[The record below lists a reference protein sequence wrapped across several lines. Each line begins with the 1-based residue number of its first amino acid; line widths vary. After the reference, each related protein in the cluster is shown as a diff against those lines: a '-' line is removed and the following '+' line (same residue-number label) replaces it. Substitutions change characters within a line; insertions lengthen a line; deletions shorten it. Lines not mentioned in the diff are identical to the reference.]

1 MRTRLHL
8 LPDTERALAQ
18 VSSRSLWHDD
28 KWWFDNIKIGLPDR
42 DSMFDWSLRMDGDS
56 TLLSP
61 QWSPLLEDCRKLV
74 WSLLTDARS
83 GKGFDP
89 VTLSGGFRQQLSK
102 LLRWMAV
109 SGYESFSQLDTE
121 ASWEFHDH
129 LLGLLRTKKSGDVAS
144 GSFQFALQILSTIY
158 RQSAALSEANVAP
171 MPESPYDGGSIC
183 KVAKTA
189 ATIENGWIE
198 PLPDC
203 VALRV
208 LGQCMRWMGTPLDDV
223 IRLRDLYLSLE
234 VSKDV
239 GVRAVE
245 TALSEFR
252 FSVIPGESEPWRDRL
267 GTEADYS
274 RSTGEVRTRLDA
286 AVRALVGHASSACV
300 TQIQGTTGIRISE
313 VAALRSGIDEA
324 TGLPSC
330 VSIQKSKTGLNEL
343 FFLNSQ
349 VTKIHEGSMMN
360 WVLGMRPVGSS
371 YLPPAVTAL
380 LGLERLFEPW
390 RTGSDLPWL
399 LVTPGGRLSLS
410 RQLDMTSPATRRQI
424 AKQMKNFVGTYGG
437 LADLPDILRT
447 ASGSIDITPYK
458 SGEGMRTHQW
468 RKTFALYILR
478 TDPNM
483 LPAISQHF
491 KHISLAMTEE
501 GYIGNDP
508 ELLDSIESVRRQR
521 TVKFLL
527 EQANS
532 STVIAGGMADLVRE
546 HRAQLRAVIGNSDD
560 GTAFQKMEAWV
571 TEGDLRI
578 WFADHGKC
586 FMSLTPGESRCHT
599 MGQTNPWIKG
609 EPNYAQRNPT
619 VCSGCKCF
627 AVDHEH
633 LDFWQARYQK
643 NASILKAAGK
653 DHFKEFTVARE
664 RMRQSASIL
673 HTLGVPVADA
683 GAPIKW

>member
-1 MRTRLHL
+1 MLTRLHL

-28 KWWFDNIKIGLPDR
+28 KWWFDNAKIGLPDH
-42 DSMFDWSLRMDGDS
+42 DSMFDWNLRMDGNS

-61 QWSPLLEDCRKLV
+61 QWRPLLEDCRKLV

-89 VTLSGGFRQQLSK
+89 VTLSGSFRQQLHD
-102 LLRWMAV
+102 LLRWMAAN
-109 SGYESFSQLDTE
+109 SYESFAQLDGE

-129 LLGLLRTKKSGDVAS
+129 LMGQIRIKKPGGAAP

-158 RQSAALSEANVAP
+158 RQSVPLSEANVAP
-171 MPESPYDGGSIC
+171 MPECPYDGKSIN
-183 KVAKTA
+183 KVAEA
-189 ATIENGWIE
+189 ATTAENGWIE
-198 PLPDC
+198 PFPDV
-203 VALRV
+203 VALRI

-239 GVRAVE
+239 GVRAIE
-245 TALSEFR
+245 AALSEFR
-252 FSVIPGESEPWRDRL
+252 FSVIPGESKPWRDRL

-274 RSTGEVRTRLDA
+274 RKTGEVRTRLDA
-286 AVRALVGHASSACV
+286 AVRALVGHASAACA
-300 TQIQGTTGIRISE
+300 TLIQGTTGIRISE
-313 VAALRSGIDEA
+313 VAALRSGIDEV

-349 VTKIHEGSMMN
+349 VTKIHEGAMMN
-360 WVLGMRPVGSS
+360 WVLGMRPAGSS
-371 YLPPAVTAL
+371 YLSPAVTAL

-390 RTGSDLPWL
+390 RSGSDLPWL

-410 RQLDMTSPATRRQI
+410 RQLDMTSPATRRII
-424 AKQMKNFVGTYGG
+424 AKQMQDFVGTYGG
-437 LADLPDILRT
+437 LAGLPDTLPT
-447 ASGSIDITPYK
+447 ASGTIDLIPYK
-458 SGEGMRTHQW
+458 SGEDTRPHKW
-468 RKTFALYILR
+468 RKTFALYVLR

-491 KHISLAMTEE
+491 KHMSLAMTEE

-527 EQANS
+527 EQAS
-532 STVIAGGMADLVRE
+532 SCTVIAGGMADLIRE
-546 HRAQLRAVIGNSDD
+546 HREKLRTVIGDSDD
-560 GTAFQKMEAWV
+560 ATAYQKMEAWV

-586 FMSLTPGESRCHT
+586 FMSLIPGESRCHT
-599 MGQTNPWIKG
+599 MGQTSPWLKG

-633 LDFWQARYQK
+633 IDFWQARHQK

-664 RMRQSASIL
+664 RMWQSASIL
-673 HTLGVPVADA
+673 RTLGVPLADA
-683 GAPIKW
+683 GAQ